1 LTGENFKRNI
11 GVLAGGVLAFFSL
24 NILNTSYSI
33 ILSLVKADLTLTYT
47 ESGALTSIYFIGY
60 AIGQIPWGTLADR
73 MGSKKVMIPSVLGI
87 ALSTILFSFATG
99 FWTAALARLFA
110 GLLGAGVF
118 VPGVRLVSD
127 WFPIEERGTALGLL
141 SIGGSLGLISS
152 STLSPRIA
160 TMIGWRTTIMGIG
173 FLGLVS
179 TMVMWLTLKDNS
191 SSEKRIEKN
200 AMKSILIDKSFW
212 ALGVVQIAR
221 LGANYVYIAWLP
233 LLLHEEFGMSVVT
246 AGTAFSLFNVAGMI
260 SNPLGGVFSDRVG
273 EKMVLLV
280 SFIILS
286 GVSFGFT
293 LVKGGFPIYLVII
306 MIGWFINFVRS
317 PSFAL
322 IPRLYGVERAGRIS
336 GIQNT
341 FASIGALIFPFLIGY
356 IKDITDSYWVGWAAL
371 SLILGVVAVIALL
384 LKTGPRTN

>member
-1 LTGENFKRNI
+1 LTGKNFKRNFN
-11 GVLAGGVLAFFSL
+11 VLAGGVFAFFSL

-33 ILSLVKADLTLTYT
+33 VLSLVKTDLTLSYT

-60 AIGQIPWGTLADR
+60 ALGQIPWGTMADKI
-73 MGSKKVMIPSVLGI
+73 GSKKVMISSVLGI
-87 ALSTILFSFATG
+87 AISTIIFSFATG

-118 VPGVRLVSD
+118 VPGVKLVSD
-127 WFPIEERGTALGLL
+127 WFPIEERGTALGIL

-152 STLSPRIA
+152 STLSPRVA
-160 TMIGWRTTIMGIG
+160 TIIGWRTTIMGIG
-173 FLGLVS
+173 LLGLVS
-179 TMVMWLTLKDNS
+179 TMVMWLTLKDKS
-191 SSEKRIEKN
+191 SSEKKIEKKI
-200 AMKSILIDKSFW
+200 MKDILIDKSFW
-212 ALGVVQIAR
+212 ALGAVQIAR

-246 AGTAFSLFNVAGMI
+246 AGTVFSLFNVAGMI
-260 SNPLGGVFSDRVG
+260 SNPLGGFFSDRVG

-280 SFIILS
+280 SFLILS

-293 LVKGGFPIYLVII
+293 FVKGGFPIYLVVII
-306 MIGWFINFVRS
+306 IGWFINFVRS

-322 IPRLYGVERAGRIS
+322 IPRLYGVERAGRVS

-356 IKDITDSYWVGWAAL
+356 IKDITDSYWMGWVAL
-371 SLILGVVAVIALL
+371 ALILGVVAFVALL
-384 LKTGPRTN
+384 LKTVPGTD